1 MEPIL
6 SAREALSVV
15 PAVSVCIPTYRGAAH
30 IAETIESV
38 LAQSFADF
46 ELIIVD
52 DASPDETGQVVA
64 RYRDARLRYLR
75 SERSAGVEENWN
87 RCLRFARG
95 RYFKLLPHDDLIAP
109 DCLTRQVSVL
119 EDDRDERL
127 ALVFCARRIINSH
140 SRAVMTRRYPRHPGG
155 VIPARAAVRNC
166 ICSGTNLLG
175 EPGGVLFRRA
185 LAQRV
190 GAFDASLRIVTDL
203 DYWFRLLLHG
213 DAYYLPERLASFR
226 ISHGAWSVAIGA
238 EQAAELR
245 AFIAKAGANPA
256 FGLSALDTARGRLSA
271 VINTLA
277 KLLFYRLVL
286 R

>member
-1 MEPIL
+1 M
-6 SAREALSVV
+6 SAA
-15 PAVSVCIPTYRGAAH
+15 PTVSVCVPTYRGAAH

-46 ELIIVD
+46 ELIVVD

-75 SERSAGVEENWN
+75 SERTAGVEENWN

-109 DCLTRQVSVL
+109 DCLARQVAVL
-119 EDDRDERL
+119 EADRDERL
-127 ALVFCARRIINSH
+127 ALVFCARRIIDER
-140 SRAVMTRRYPRHPGG
+140 SRLLMTRRYPRHGGG
-155 VIPARAAVRNC
+155 VIPARAVVRNC
-166 ICSGTNLLG
+166 IRSGANLIG
-175 EPGGVLFRRA
+175 EPGALLFRRA
-185 LAQRV
+185 LAERV
-190 GAFDASLRIVTDL
+190 GPFDASLRIVTDL

-213 DAYYLPERLASFR
+213 DAHYLPERLASFR
-226 ISHGAWSVAIGA
+226 VSRGAWSVAIGA
-238 EQAAELR
+238 GQAAEFR

-256 FGLSALDTARGRLSA
+256 FGLGAFDMASGRLLA
-271 VINTLA
+271 QANTLA
-277 KLLFYRLVL
+277 KLVFYRLVL

>member
-1 MEPIL
+1 L
-6 SAREALSVV
+6 SAA

-30 IAETIESV
+30 IGETIESA
-38 LAQSFADF
+38 LAQAFADF
-46 ELIIVD
+46 ELLIVD

-64 RYRDARLRYLR
+64 RYRDARLRYVR

-87 RCLRFARG
+87 RCLRLARG

-109 DCLTRQVSVL
+109 DCLARQVAVL
-119 EDDRDERL
+119 EADREERL
-127 ALVFCARRIINSH
+127 ALVFCARRIID
-140 SRAVMTRRYPRHPGG
+140 SRSRVLTTRRYPSSGGG

-166 ICSGTNLLG
+166 IRSGTNLLG
-175 EPGGVLFRRA
+175 EPGGVLFRTA
-185 LAQRV
+185 LARRV

-203 DYWFRLLLHG
+203 DYWIRLLLHG

-226 ISHGAWSVAIGA
+226 VSQGAWSVAIGA
-238 EQAAELR
+238 AQAAELL
-245 AFIAKAGANPA
+245 AFIAKVGANPA
-256 FGLSALDTARGRLSA
+256 FGLGALDIARGRLMA
-271 VINTLA
+271 RLNTLA

>member
-1 MEPIL
+1 M
-6 SAREALSVV
+6 SAA
-15 PAVSVCIPTYRGAAH
+15 PTVSVCIPTYRGAAH
-30 IAETIESV
+30 IAETIESA
-38 LAQSFADF
+38 LAQTFTDF
-46 ELIIVD
+46 ELLIVD

-64 RYRDARLRYLR
+64 RYRDARLRYVR
-75 SERSAGVEENWN
+75 SERNAGVEENWN

-109 DCLTRQVSVL
+109 DCLAREVAVL
-119 EDDRDERL
+119 EADHDERL
-127 ALVFCARRIINSH
+127 ALVFCARRIIDSR
-140 SRAVMTRRYPRHPGG
+140 SRAVMTRRYPRSSSG
-155 VIPARAAVRNC
+155 VIPARAVVRNC

-175 EPGGVLFRRA
+175 EPGGVLFRMA
-185 LAQRV
+185 LAKRV

-226 ISHGAWSVAIGA
+226 ISQGAWSVAIGA

-256 FGLSALDTARGRLSA
+256 YGLSALDMARGRLLA
-271 VINTLA
+271 RLNTLA
-277 KLLFYRLVL
+277 KLFFYRLLL